1 MKNFDLNDLNTEQRL
16 ALQETEG
23 PILVTAG
30 AGSGKT
36 RLLTYRIAHLIR
48 DKYVSPYN
56 ILAVTFTNKAAR
68 EMQERLAEM
77 VEESNRLTV
86 TTFHTLC
93 CNILRRNIVA
103 FQNKVNLK
111 RETEYRKGFDSNF
124 SIYSDDDKEK
134 IIKEYFAQNKIA
146 SDDKESTLSLKNAK
160 WHISNAK
167 NKGLTP
173 FEYQKE
179 YMDVEYIDV
188 FAKIYTWYQAEL
200 ENNNALDFDDLLTKT
215 YELFKMCP
223 EVLSYYQNKFQYIHV
238 DEFQDT
244 NTIQYKIIKLI
255 ADKHKNI
262 FIVGDED
269 QCIYGWRGA
278 NISNIL
284 DFKKDFP
291 ECRDYKL
298 EQNYRSTKN
307 ILNSANALI
316 KNNSLRNPKSL
327 WTDNMAGVRVEQKTF
342 YSDYD
347 EAEHIAATIRELA
360 CNYGYKYN
368 EIAILVRLN
377 SLMKTYEDKLM
388 EYKIPYN
395 VFGNIKFYERKEIKE
410 VLSYLRLLVNPQ
422 DSAALLRIINFP
434 KRGIGDVALEELK
447 KQAKY
452 YSVDLM
458 TLILNEDEEF
468 FLSDKVANKFDL
480 FKDLYLDLRNALN
493 KLSLVD
499 FILYMIKT
507 VGFYEAYG
515 SKSEIDAERIKNIEQ
530 IVIDIENLCEK
541 SSNAT
546 LEDYLQQVSLS
557 SDIDKHNNFSG
568 QVTLSTI
575 HLVKGL
581 EFKTVFIP
589 ALEEKIFPHIYP
601 GASFVKDIEEERRLM
616 YVAITRAKERLYVTN
631 SHKRLLYGQ
640 KTDMSP
646 SRFLTEAEITT
657 RTQSTFNN
665 FGSATYDSSNNA
677 YTKNNYN
684 FAGYERSK
692 VSFSMPTS
700 SFGGGSTATQKS
712 SSMSEFKVG
721 CQVLH
726 TKFGIGNIKSI
737 DEASKLATVEFK
749 DFGTKTLSLEFA
761 PLKVIKGE

>member
-56 ILAVTFTNKAAR
+56 ILAITFTNKATK
-68 EMQERLAEM
+68 EMQSRLENM
-77 VEESNRLTV
+77 VEDSDKIWV
-86 TTFHTLC
+86 STFHALC
-93 CNILRRNIVA
+93 CKILRRNIVA

-124 SIYSDDDKEK
+124 SIYSDSDKDK
-134 IIKEYFAQNKIA
+134 ILKDVFAKNNVT
-146 SDDKESTLSLKNAK
+146 DESIMKNAV

-167 NKGLTP
+167 NKNLTP

-179 YMDVEYIDV
+179 YMETEDIDTY
-188 FAKIYTWYQAEL
+188 AKIYNTYQIEL

-223 EVLSYYQNKFQYIHV
+223 EVLSYYQNKFQYIHI

-244 NTIQYKIIKLI
+244 NTVQYQIVSLL
-255 ADKHKNI
+255 AQKHKNI
-262 FIVGDED
+262 FAVGDED

-291 ECRDYKL
+291 ECKTFKL

-307 ILNSANALI
+307 ILNTANTLI
-316 KNNSLRNPKSL
+316 KHNTIRNPKSL
-327 WTDNMAGVRVEQKTF
+327 WTENIDGVRVEYNSLGTE
-342 YSDYD
+342 SD
-347 EAEHIAATIRELA
+347 EAEFVARSIYNLVRES
-360 CNYGYKYN
+360 GYKYGDVAVLMRLN
-368 EIAILVRLN
+368 ALTRSFEEKFLNYNIPHRVFGGFKFFERQEIKAILA
-377 SLMKTYEDKLM
+377 
-388 EYKIPYN
+388 
-395 VFGNIKFYERKEIKE
+395 
-410 VLSYLRLLVNPQ
+410 YLRLLVNPQ
-422 DSAALLRIINFP
+422 DSAALLRIVNFP
-434 KRGIGDVALEELK
+434 KRGIGDASLEELN

-452 YSVDLM
+452 YSVGLM
-458 TLILNEDEEF
+458 TLILNEEDEF
-468 FLSDKVANKFDL
+468 FLADNVANKFDV
-480 FKDLYLDLRNALN
+480 FKSLYLDLKENMN
-493 KLSLVD
+493 KLPATDFIRYMLSKVD
-499 FILYMIKT
+499 FKK
-507 VGFYEAYG
+507 AYG
-515 SKSEIDAERIKNIEQ
+515 SGSEEDLSKLMNIDSFVSAVDEYFEQ
-530 IVIDIENLCEK
+530 NP
-541 SSNAT
+541 SST
-546 LEDYLQQVSLS
+546 LEEYLQSVTLA
-557 SDIDKHNNFSG
+557 SDIDSYDEANNA
-568 QVTLSTI
+568 VTLATVHS
-575 HLVKGL
+575 VKGL
-581 EFKTVFIP
+581 EFKVVFVVG
-589 ALEEKIFPHIYP
+589 LEDKIFPLIRY
-601 GASFVKDIEEERRLM
+601 GSSTQKDMEEERRLM
-616 YVAITRAKERLYVTN
+616 YVAITRAEQRLYLTN
-631 SHKRLLYGQ
+631 AKSRFMYGRR
-640 KTDMSP
+640 DYMMP
-646 SRFLTEAEITT
+646 SKFLTEAEITT

>member
-1 MKNFDLNDLNTEQRL
+1 MKNFDLNDLNNEQRL

-56 ILAVTFTNKAAR
+56 ILAITFTNKATK
-68 EMQERLAEM
+68 EMQSRLENM
-77 VEESNRLTV
+77 VEDSDKIWV
-86 TTFHTLC
+86 STFHALC
-93 CNILRRNIVA
+93 CKILRRNIVA

-124 SIYSDDDKEK
+124 SIYSDSDKDK
-134 IIKEYFAQNKIA
+134 ILKDVFAKNNVTDENIM
-146 SDDKESTLSLKNAK
+146 KNAV

-167 NKGLTP
+167 NKNLTP

-179 YMDVEYIDV
+179 YMETEDIDTY
-188 FAKIYTWYQAEL
+188 AKIYNTYQIEL

-223 EVLSYYQNKFQYIHV
+223 EVLSYYQNKFQYIHI

-244 NTIQYKIIKLI
+244 NTVQYQIVSLL
-255 ADKHKNI
+255 AQKHKNI
-262 FIVGDED
+262 FAVGDED

-291 ECRDYKL
+291 ECKTFKL

-307 ILNSANALI
+307 ILNTANTLI
-316 KNNSLRNPKSL
+316 KHNTIRNPKSL
-327 WTDNMAGVRVEQKTF
+327 WTENIDGVRVEYNSLGTE
-342 YSDYD
+342 SD
-347 EAEHIAATIRELA
+347 EAEFVARSIYNLVRES
-360 CNYGYKYN
+360 GYKYGDVAVLMRLN
-368 EIAILVRLN
+368 ALTRSFEEKFLNYNIPHRVFGGFKFFERQEIKAILA
-377 SLMKTYEDKLM
+377 
-388 EYKIPYN
+388 
-395 VFGNIKFYERKEIKE
+395 
-410 VLSYLRLLVNPQ
+410 YLRLLVNPQ

-434 KRGIGDVALEELK
+434 KRGIGDASLEALNQ
-447 KQAKY
+447 QAKY
-452 YSVDLM
+452 YSVGLM
-458 TLILNEDEEF
+458 TLLLNEDDEF
-468 FLSDKVANKFDL
+468 FLADNVANKFDV
-480 FKDLYLDLRNALN
+480 FKSLYLDLKENMN
-493 KLSLVD
+493 KLPATDFIRYMLSKVD
-499 FILYMIKT
+499 FKK
-507 VGFYEAYG
+507 AYG
-515 SKSEIDAERIKNIEQ
+515 SGSEEDLSKLMNIDSFVSAVDEYFEQ
-530 IVIDIENLCEK
+530 NP
-541 SSNAT
+541 SST
-546 LEDYLQQVSLS
+546 LEEYLQSVTLA
-557 SDIDKHNNFSG
+557 SDIDSYDEANNA
-568 QVTLSTI
+568 VTLATVHS
-575 HLVKGL
+575 VKGL
-581 EFKTVFIP
+581 EFKVVFVVG
-589 ALEEKIFPHIYP
+589 LEDKIFPLIRY
-601 GASFVKDIEEERRLM
+601 GSSTQKDMEEERRLM
-616 YVAITRAKERLYVTN
+616 YVAITRAEQRLYLTN
-631 SHKRLLYGQ
+631 AKSRFMYGRR
-640 KTDMSP
+640 DYMMP
-646 SRFLTEAEITT
+646 SKFLTEAEITT

-665 FGSATYDSSNNA
+665 FGTATYDSSNNA

-700 SFGGGSTATQKS
+700 TFGGGSTATQKS
-712 SSMSEFKVG
+712 SGMSEFKVG

-726 TKFGIGNIKSI
+726 TKFGIGNIKNI

>member
-56 ILAVTFTNKAAR
+56 ILAITFTNKATK
-68 EMQERLAEM
+68 EMQSRLENM
-77 VEESNRLTV
+77 VEDSDKIWV
-86 TTFHTLC
+86 STFHALC
-93 CNILRRNIVA
+93 CKILRRNIVA

-124 SIYSDDDKEK
+124 SIYSDSDKDK
-134 IIKEYFAQNKIA
+134 ILKDVFAKNNVT
-146 SDDKESTLSLKNAK
+146 DESIMKNAV

-167 NKGLTP
+167 NKNLTP

-179 YMDVEYIDV
+179 YMETEDIDTY
-188 FAKIYTWYQAEL
+188 AKIYNTYQIEL

-223 EVLSYYQNKFQYIHV
+223 EVLSYYQNKFQYIHI

-244 NTIQYKIIKLI
+244 NTVQYQIVSLL
-255 ADKHKNI
+255 AQKHKNI
-262 FIVGDED
+262 FAVGDED

-291 ECRDYKL
+291 ECKTFKL

-307 ILNSANALI
+307 ILNTANTLI
-316 KNNSLRNPKSL
+316 KHNTIRNPKSL
-327 WTDNMAGVRVEQKTF
+327 WTENIDGVRVEYNSLGTE
-342 YSDYD
+342 SD
-347 EAEHIAATIRELA
+347 EAEFVARSIYNLVRES
-360 CNYGYKYN
+360 GYKYGDVAVLMRLN
-368 EIAILVRLN
+368 ALTRSFEEKFLNYNIPHRVFGGFKFFERQEIKAILA
-377 SLMKTYEDKLM
+377 
-388 EYKIPYN
+388 
-395 VFGNIKFYERKEIKE
+395 
-410 VLSYLRLLVNPQ
+410 YLRLLVNPQ
-422 DSAALLRIINFP
+422 DSAALLRIVNFP
-434 KRGIGDVALEELK
+434 KRGIGDASLEELN

-452 YSVDLM
+452 YSVGLM
-458 TLILNEDEEF
+458 TLILNEEDEF
-468 FLSDKVANKFDL
+468 FLADNVANKFDV
-480 FKDLYLDLRNALN
+480 FKSLYLDLKENMN
-493 KLSLVD
+493 KLPATDFIRYMLSKVD
-499 FILYMIKT
+499 FKK
-507 VGFYEAYG
+507 AYG
-515 SKSEIDAERIKNIEQ
+515 SGSEEDLSKLMNIDSFVSAVDEYFEQ
-530 IVIDIENLCEK
+530 NP
-541 SSNAT
+541 SST
-546 LEDYLQQVSLS
+546 LEEYLQSVTLA
-557 SDIDKHNNFSG
+557 SDIDSYDEANNA
-568 QVTLSTI
+568 VTLATVHS
-575 HLVKGL
+575 VKGL
-581 EFKTVFIP
+581 EFKVVFVVG
-589 ALEEKIFPHIYP
+589 LEDKIFPLIRY
-601 GASFVKDIEEERRLM
+601 GSSTQKDMEEERRLM
-616 YVAITRAKERLYVTN
+616 YVAITRAKQRLYLTN
-631 SHKRLLYGQ
+631 AKSRFMYGRR
-640 KTDMSP
+640 DYMMP
-646 SRFLTEAEITT
+646 SKFLTEAEITT
-657 RTQSTFNN
+657 RTQSNFSN

-700 SFGGGSTATQKS
+700 SFGGGSTVTQKS
-712 SSMSEFKVG
+712 SSISEFKVG

>member
-1 MKNFDLNDLNTEQRL
+1 MKNFDLNELNTEQRL
-16 ALQETEG
+16 ALADTEG
-23 PILVTAG
+23 PVLVTAG

-48 DKYVSPYN
+48 DKQVSPYN
-56 ILAVTFTNKAAR
+56 ILAVTFTNKAAK
-68 EMQERLAEM
+68 EMKERLSDM
-77 VEESNRLTV
+77 VDESDKMLI

-134 IIKEYFAQNKIA
+134 IVKEYFSQNNIA
-146 SDDKESTLSLKNAK
+146 EEKEGLSVKNAK

-179 YMDVEYIDV
+179 FHDIEDIE
-188 FAKIYTWYQAEL
+188 IYTHIYNWYQIEL
-200 ENNNALDFDDLLTKT
+200 ENNNALDFDDLLVKT
-215 YELFKMCP
+215 YELFKLCP
-223 EVLSYYQNKFQYIHV
+223 EILNYYQNKFQYIHV

-244 NTIQYKIIKLI
+244 NTIQYKIIKMI
-255 ADKHKNI
+255 ADKYKNI

-284 DFKKDFP
+284 DFKNDFP
-291 ECRDYKL
+291 ACKTFKL

-327 WTDNMAGVRVEQKTF
+327 WTDNIAGVKVEQNTF
-342 YSDYD
+342 YSDYE
-347 EAEHIAATIRELA
+347 EAEHIASVIKELVN
-360 CNYGYKYN
+360 NYSYKYN

-377 SLMKTYEDKLM
+377 SLMKIFEDKLR

-395 VFGNIKFYERKEIKE
+395 VFGNIKFNERKEIKE

-434 KRGIGDVALEELK
+434 RRGIGDVALDELK
-447 KQAKY
+447 KQSKY
-452 YSVDLM
+452 YNVDLM

-468 FLSDKVANKFDL
+468 FLSDKVAHKFDS
-480 FKDLYLDLRNALN
+480 FKELYLDLKNALT
-493 KLSLVD
+493 KLPLVD
-499 FILYMIKT
+499 FIVYMIKT
-507 VGFYEAYG
+507 IGFEEAYG
-515 SKSEIDAERIKNIEQ
+515 SKNEIDEERLKNINE
-530 IVIDIENLCEK
+530 IIIDIEKLCEQK
-541 SSNAT
+541 STAT
-546 LEDYLQQVSLS
+546 LDDYLQQVSLS
-557 SDIDKHNNFSG
+557 SDIDKHNNLDG
-568 QVTLSTI
+568 QITLSTI

-589 ALEEKIFPHIYP
+589 ALEEKIFPHMYP
-601 GASFVKDIEEERRLM
+601 GSNLIKNIEEERRLM
-616 YVAITRAKERLYVTN
+616 YVAITRARERLYLTN
-631 SHKRLLYGQ
+631 ARTRVIYGQ
-640 KTDMSP
+640 KMDMSS
-646 SRFLTEAEITT
+646 SRFITEAEIAINKTY
-657 RTQSTFNN
+657 N
-665 FGSATYDSSNNA
+665 FGKATYDSSNNA

-684 FAGYERSK
+684 FAGYESSK

-700 SFGGGSTATQKS
+700 SSAATQKS
-712 SSMSEFKVG
+712 SALSTFKVG
-721 CQVLH
+721 IQVLH
-726 TKFGIGNIKSI
+726 TKFGIGTIKSI
-737 DEASKLATVEFK
+737 DDASKLATVEFK
-749 DFGTKTLSLEFA
+749 DFGVKTLSLEYA
-761 PLKVIKGE
+761 PIKAIKGE

>member
-56 ILAVTFTNKAAR
+56 ILAITFTNKATK
-68 EMQERLAEM
+68 EMQSRLENM
-77 VEESNRLTV
+77 VEDSDKIWV
-86 TTFHTLC
+86 STFHALC
-93 CNILRRNIVA
+93 CKILRRNIVA

-124 SIYSDDDKEK
+124 SIYSDSDKDK
-134 IIKEYFAQNKIA
+134 ILKDVFAKNNVT
-146 SDDKESTLSLKNAK
+146 DESIMKNAV

-167 NKGLTP
+167 NKNLTP

-179 YMDVEYIDV
+179 YMETEDIDTY
-188 FAKIYTWYQAEL
+188 AKIYNTYQIEL

-223 EVLSYYQNKFQYIHV
+223 EVLSYYQNKFQYIHI

-244 NTIQYKIIKLI
+244 NTVQYQIVSLL
-255 ADKHKNI
+255 AQKHKNI
-262 FIVGDED
+262 FAVGDED

-291 ECRDYKL
+291 ECKTFKL

-307 ILNSANALI
+307 ILNTANTLI
-316 KNNSLRNPKSL
+316 KHNTIRNPKSL
-327 WTDNMAGVRVEQKTF
+327 WTENIDGVRVEYNSLGTE
-342 YSDYD
+342 SD
-347 EAEHIAATIRELA
+347 EAEFVARSIYNLVRES
-360 CNYGYKYN
+360 GYKYGDVAVLMRLN
-368 EIAILVRLN
+368 ALTRSFEEKFLNYNIPHRVFGGFKFFERQEIKAILA
-377 SLMKTYEDKLM
+377 
-388 EYKIPYN
+388 
-395 VFGNIKFYERKEIKE
+395 
-410 VLSYLRLLVNPQ
+410 YLRLLVNPQ
-422 DSAALLRIINFP
+422 DSAALLRIVNFP
-434 KRGIGDVALEELK
+434 KRGIGDASLEELN

-452 YSVDLM
+452 YSVGLM
-458 TLILNEDEEF
+458 TLILNEEDEF
-468 FLSDKVANKFDL
+468 FLADNVANKFDV
-480 FKDLYLDLRNALN
+480 FKSLYLDLKENMN
-493 KLSLVD
+493 KLPATDFIRYMLSKVD
-499 FILYMIKT
+499 FKK
-507 VGFYEAYG
+507 AYG
-515 SKSEIDAERIKNIEQ
+515 SGSEEDLSKLMNIDSFVSAVDEYFEQ
-530 IVIDIENLCEK
+530 NP
-541 SSNAT
+541 SST
-546 LEDYLQQVSLS
+546 LEEYLQSVTLA
-557 SDIDKHNNFSG
+557 SDIDSYDEANNA
-568 QVTLSTI
+568 VTLATVHS
-575 HLVKGL
+575 VKGL
-581 EFKTVFIP
+581 EFKVVFVVG
-589 ALEEKIFPHIYP
+589 LEDKIFPLIRY
-601 GASFVKDIEEERRLM
+601 GSSTQKDMEEEHRLI
-616 YVAITRAKERLYVTN
+616 YVAITRAEQRLYLTN
-631 SHKRLLYGQ
+631 AKSRFMYGRR
-640 KTDMSP
+640 DYMMP
-646 SRFLTEAEITT
+646 SKFLTEAEITT